1 MELQFERELPKPY
14 FIFVKSYGQ
23 TLEESMQ
30 EIAHSLGKEDGFVF
44 FTNRF
49 KEEELCEKLD
59 LEKQKRTLLGKTY
72 NGCVLVSL
80 PFITNLMDI
89 DEYPL

>member
-44 FTNRF
+44 LLTGL
-49 KEEELCEKLD
+49 K
-59 LEKQKRTLLGKTY
+59 KRNYVK
-72 NGCVLVSL
+72 S
-80 PFITNLMDI
+80 
-89 DEYPL
+89 